1 MLALMYIL
9 LCMLTGYAVCSVCFP
24 ELQRIGEKSYSGKY
38 LGLSSLVVA
47 IPVYY
52 FAGTLLVTW
61 FVYLTAYIFA
71 TLNPD
76 MKSALMPAN
85 MIAFFFFGALSAFLL
100 FRKKKNV
107 QEKYKSNTSIWG
119 VVLLVLL
126 VIFISKMMY
135 RTFRVEEGELKVGY
149 SVFSDFAVHLG
160 MIRSFAFG
168 NNFPTEYSHFAGED
182 IKYHFLFQFMVG
194 NLNFLGMRLD
204 HAFNIPSILSMVGAC
219 VLLYALAVKVAG
231 KRFVGYLTV
240 LFMLFRSS
248 PSFFRYLAEIPKGEN
263 VWTRLKEQASHISY
277 TPNEDW
283 GLWNL
288 KVYCNQRHL
297 AFSLGVLF
305 FALIVFMPYL
315 YDMFARL
322 RAVCVKNIHKDESAP
337 QEAEK
342 SENTSKK
349 KETKTVQKERID
361 FDEPEMFEALCE
373 MAESAEPEEE
383 PGEEKTTSRFMEYAE
398 CFLFSKEAI
407 MPKNIRFAVCMG
419 VLLGCTAFWNGA
431 VLIACLSVLFVMALC
446 SSNRFDY
453 LITAVIAVAMSMLES
468 SVFIDGSAVS
478 LKYYYGFIVPNRTF
492 WGVSQYMF
500 ELWGMLLILVV
511 VYAVLGKGEKR
522 YLVFA
527 FAAPLMIA
535 LYISM
540 TPDVTVNHKFIMVSA
555 MLLSLFPALIV
566 DKMMELKRIG
576 ARIAAVG
583 LIVVMTATGIFDYR
597 VLHKLDENSLNYRM
611 DDPLIEW
618 VAENADAD
626 DIWLTPTYALHKV
639 VLGGAMLYYGWPYY
653 AWSAG
658 YDTWGREEIVKQM
671 YEAPDSATLEE
682 MVTEYNIRYIVV
694 DYDVRTNTAYAARED
709 VIAATYQAVYTDG
722 DGDWAFTIYD
732 TDKKW

>member
-1 MLALMYIL
+1 MLGVLYIL
-9 LCMLTGYAVCSVCFP
+9 LCMLTGYAVCSACFP
-24 ELQRIGEKSYSGKY
+24 ELRRIGEKSYSGKY
-38 LGLSSLVVA
+38 LGLSSFLVE
-47 IPVYY
+47 IPIYY

-71 TLNPD
+71 QINPN
-76 MKSALMPAN
+76 MEKTLMPAN
-85 MIAFFFFGALSAFLL
+85 MIAFFFFGVISAFLL

-107 QEKYKSNTSIWG
+107 QEKYELSISKVGIVLG
-119 VVLLVLL
+119 VLMI
-126 VIFISKMMY
+126 IFISKMMY
-135 RTFRVEEGELKVGY
+135 RTFRVEDGELQVGY

-219 VLLYALAVKVAG
+219 ALLYVLAVKIAG

-248 PSFFRYLAEIPKGEN
+248 PSFFRYLAEIPQGEN
-263 VWTRLKEQASHISY
+263 IWHRLKEQATHISY

-322 RAVCVKNIHKDESAP
+322 RAVCTKSAQATENAE
-337 QEAEK
+337 QET
-342 SENTSKK
+342 N
-349 KETKTVQKERID
+349 VQE
-361 FDEPEMFEALCE
+361 
-373 MAESAEPEEE
+373 
-383 PGEEKTTSRFMEYAE
+383 EEKTKSRFAEYAE
-398 CFLFSKEAI
+398 SFLFSKEAI

-446 SSNRFDY
+446 SVNRLDY
-453 LITAVIAVAMSMLES
+453 LITAVIAVLMSTLES
-468 SVFIDGSAVS
+468 AIFIDGSAVS

-511 VYAVLGKGEKR
+511 VYAVLGKGAKR

-540 TPDVTVNHKFIMVSA
+540 TPDVTVNHKFIMISA
-555 MLLSLFPALIV
+555 ILLSLFPALIV
-566 DKMMELKRIG
+566 DKLMELKRIG
-576 ARIAAVG
+576 ARIAAIG

-597 VLHKLDENSLNYRM
+597 VLHKIDENVLKYQL

-658 YDTWGREEIVKQM
+658 YDTWGREAIVKQM
-671 YEAPDSATLEE
+671 YEAPDSATLDAL
-682 MVTEYNIRYIVV
+682 MTEHNIRYIVV
-694 DYDVRTNTAYAARED
+694 DHDVRTSTAYNVRED
-709 VIAATYQAVYTDG
+709 VIAATYQSVYTEG
-722 DGDWAFTIYD
+722 DGEWIFTIYD
-732 TDKKW
+732 TDKKLQTP

>member
-38 LGLSSLVVA
+38 LGLSSLIVA

-71 TLNPD
+71 KVNPN
-76 MKSALMPAN
+76 METVLMPAN
-85 MIAFFFFGALSAFLL
+85 MIAFIFFGALSAFLL

-107 QEKYKSNTSIWG
+107 QEKYKPNISILG
-119 VVLLVLL
+119 IVLVALL
-126 VIFISKMMY
+126 IIFISRMMY
-135 RTFRVEEGELKVGY
+135 RTFRIEEGELKVGY

-160 MIRSFAFG
+160 MIRSFALG

-219 VLLYALAVKVAG
+219 VLLYALAVKIAG

-322 RAVCVKNIHKDESAP
+322 RAICAKHAQASDRDVSETNI
-337 QEAEK
+337 QE
-342 SENTSKK
+342 
-349 KETKTVQKERID
+349 
-361 FDEPEMFEALCE
+361 EAT
-373 MAESAEPEEE
+373 EEE
-383 PGEEKTTSRFMEYAE
+383 ETEEEISEEKPKSRIAEYAE

-407 MPKNIRFAVCMG
+407 MPKNVRFAVCMG

-453 LITAVIAVAMSMLES
+453 LITAVIAVAMSTLES

-478 LKYYYGFIVPNRTF
+478 LEYYYGFIVPNRTF

-555 MLLSLFPALIV
+555 ILLSLFPALIV

-658 YDTWGREEIVKQM
+658 YDTWEREEIVKQM
-671 YEAPDSATLEE
+671 YEASDSVTLDAL
-682 MVTEYNIRYIVV
+682 MTEHNIRYIVV
-694 DYDVRTNTAYAARED
+694 DHDVRTSTSYVVRED
-709 VIAATYQAVYTDG
+709 VIAATYRAVYTDG
-722 DGDWAFTIYD
+722 DGDWTFTIYD

>member
-1 MLALMYIL
+1 MLGLMYIL

-24 ELQRIGEKSYSGKY
+24 ELRRIGEKSYSGKE
-38 LGLSSLVVA
+38 LGLSSLLVEL
-47 IPVYY
+47 PVYY

-61 FVYLTAYIFA
+61 FVYLTAYLFA
-71 TLNPD
+71 KTKPGMEQVLI
-76 MKSALMPAN
+76 PAN

-100 FRKKKNV
+100 FRKKRNI
-107 QEKYKSNTSIWG
+107 QEKYKPTYSKPGI
-119 VVLLVLL
+119 VLGILL
-126 VIFISKMMY
+126 VIFISRMMY
-135 RTFRVEEGELKVGY
+135 RTFRVEDGELQVGY

-160 MIRSFAFG
+160 MIRSFALG

-182 IKYHFLFQFMVG
+182 IKYHFMFQFMVG

-219 VLLYALAVKVAG
+219 VLLYVLAVKIAG
-231 KRFVGYLTV
+231 KRIVGYLTV

-248 PSFFRYLAEIPKGEN
+248 PSFFRYLAEIPQGEN
-263 VWTRLKEQASHISY
+263 IWNRLKEQSAHISY

-315 YDMFARL
+315 YEMFARL
-322 RAVCVKNIHKDESAP
+322 RAVCTKYT
-337 QEAEK
+337 Q
-342 SENTSKK
+342 SE
-349 KETKTVQKERID
+349 EII
-361 FDEPEMFEALCE
+361 
-373 MAESAEPEEE
+373 
-383 PGEEKTTSRFMEYAE
+383 EEKQKSRLTDYMKS
-398 CFLFSKEAI
+398 FLLSKEAI

-446 SSNRFDY
+446 SVNRLDY
-453 LITAVIAVAMSMLES
+453 LITAVIAVLMSTLES
-468 SVFIDGSAVS
+468 ALFIDGSAVS
-478 LKYYYGFIVPNRTF
+478 LKYYYGFIAPNRTF

-511 VYAVLGKGEKR
+511 VYAVLGKGVKR

-540 TPDVTVNHKFIMVSA
+540 TPDVTVNHKFIMISA
-555 MLLSLFPALIV
+555 ILLSLFPALIV
-566 DKMMELKRIG
+566 DKLLTLRRVG
-576 ARIAAVG
+576 VRIAAIG

-597 VLHKLDENSLNYRM
+597 VLHKIDENALKYQL

-671 YEAPDSATLEE
+671 YEAADSATLEALI
-682 MVTEYNIRYIVV
+682 TENNIRYIVV
-694 DYDVRTNTAYAARED
+694 DREVRTSTAYAVRED
-709 VIAATYQAVYTDG
+709 VIATTYQAVYIEG
-722 DGDWAFTIYD
+722 DGDWVFTIYD
-732 TDKKW
+732 TDKQLQTP

>member
-9 LCMLTGYAVCSVCFP
+9 LCMLTGYAICNVCFP

-38 LGLSSLVVA
+38 LGLSNLIVA

-52 FAGTLLVTW
+52 FAGTLLMTW

-71 TLNPD
+71 KVNPN
-76 MKSALMPAN
+76 METVLMPAN
-85 MIAFFFFGALSAFLL
+85 MIAFIFFGALSAFLL

-107 QEKYKSNTSIWG
+107 QEKYKPNISILG
-119 VVLLVLL
+119 IVLVALL
-126 VIFISKMMY
+126 IIFISRMMY
-135 RTFRVEEGELKVGY
+135 RTFRIEEGELKVGY

-160 MIRSFAFG
+160 MIRSFALG

-219 VLLYALAVKVAG
+219 VLLYVLAVKIAG

-240 LFMLFRSS
+240 FFMLFRSS

-322 RAVCVKNIHKDESAP
+322 RAVCAKHAQASDKDVSETNV
-337 QEAEK
+337 QE
-342 SENTSKK
+342 
-349 KETKTVQKERID
+349 
-361 FDEPEMFEALCE
+361 EAT
-373 MAESAEPEEE
+373 EEE
-383 PGEEKTTSRFMEYAE
+383 ETEEEISEEKPKSRIAEYAE

-407 MPKNIRFAVCMG
+407 MPKNVRFAVCMG

-453 LITAVIAVAMSMLES
+453 LITAVIAVAMSMVES

-671 YEAPDSATLEE
+671 YEAPDSATLDAL
-682 MVTEYNIRYIVV
+682 MTEHNIRYIVV
-694 DYDVRTNTAYAARED
+694 DHDVRTSTSYVVRED
-709 VIAATYQAVYTDG
+709 VIAATYRAVYTDG
-722 DGDWAFTIYD
+722 DGDWTFTIYD

>member
-1 MLALMYIL
+1 MLGLMYIL
-9 LCMLTGYAVCSVCFP
+9 LCMLTGYAVCGACFP
-24 ELQRIGEKSYSGKY
+24 QLRRIGEKSYSGKN
-38 LGLSSLVVA
+38 LGLSSLLVE
-47 IPVYY
+47 IPIYY

-71 TLNPD
+71 KLNPN
-76 MKSALMPAN
+76 MEKVLMPAN
-85 MIAFFFFGALSAFLL
+85 MIAFFFFGALSVFLI
-100 FRKKKNV
+100 FRKKKNM
-107 QEKYKSNTSIWG
+107 QEKYNPNISKPGIVLG
-119 VVLLVLL
+119 ILLV
-126 VIFISKMMY
+126 VFISRMMY
-135 RTFRVEEGELKVGY
+135 RTFHVEDGELQVGY

-160 MIRSFAFG
+160 MIRSFACG

-219 VLLYALAVKVAG
+219 VLLYVLAVKIAG

-315 YDMFARL
+315 YEMFERL
-322 RAVCVKNIHKDESAP
+322 QTVCAKYVHKAENKLQIANDAESIT
-337 QEAEK
+337 E
-342 SENTSKK
+342 
-349 KETKTVQKERID
+349 KETSTVPPKEKID
-361 FDEPEMFEALCE
+361 FEEPEMFEALCE
-373 MAESAEPEEE
+373 VAEQAEQEKEE
-383 PGEEKTTSRFMEYAE
+383 PRSRFADYMES
-398 CFLFSKEAI
+398 FLFSKEAI

-446 SSNRFDY
+446 SVNRLDY
-453 LITAVIAVAMSMLES
+453 LITAVIAVLMSTLES
-468 SVFIDGSAVS
+468 AIFIDGSAVS

-511 VYAVLGKGEKR
+511 VYAVLGKGVKR

-540 TPDVTVNHKFIMVSA
+540 TPDVTVNHKFIMISA
-555 MLLSLFPALIV
+555 ILLSLFPALIV
-566 DKMMELKRIG
+566 DKMMELRRIG

-597 VLHKLDENSLNYRM
+597 VLHKLDENSLNYQL

-618 VAENADAD
+618 VAENSDAD

-671 YEAPDSATLEE
+671 YEASDSDTLDR
-682 MVTEYNIRYIVV
+682 MMTEYNIRFIIV
-694 DYDVRTNTAYAARED
+694 DRDVRTSADYVVRED
-709 VIAATYQAVYTDG
+709 VIAATYRAVYTEG
-722 DGDWAFTIYD
+722 DGEWLFTIYD
-732 TDKKW
+732 TDKKIVTP